1 MLATNSDGYHGETVM
16 PETKTKI
23 LVCNAGSSSLKF
35 SLFDAEDEMLLADGG
50 VDWLRKP
57 ARLVFRGANQPEI
70 REELKLEKHADA
82 VARIL
87 DDLQAGE
94 SAPLQS
100 PEDLRA
106 VGHRVVHGG
115 DRYTSA
121 VRINAEVKRTI
132 EELTELAPLHNPA
145 SLDGINAVEQV
156 LPKVPQVAAFDTA
169 FHATLSE
176 AARTYPLPQKW
187 TREWGIR
194 RYGFHGLSH
203 SYCSTEV
210 AKSIGRQG
218 LRLVIA
224 HLGNGASVS
233 AVCDG
238 VCVDTSMGFTPLEGL
253 MMATRSGTVDPGL
266 LIYLLR
272 HKGLSAEELD
282 TALNYE
288 SGLLGIS
295 GISSDLRQIL
305 SELPHNPGR
314 ETRR

>member
-1 MLATNSDGYHGETVM
+1 MAASVTPLR
-16 PETKTKI
+16 
-23 LVCNAGSSSLKF
+23 CGSL
-35 SLFDAEDEMLLADGG
+35 
-50 VDWLRKP
+50 P
-57 ARLVFRGANQPEI
+57 
-70 REELKLEKHADA
+70 
-82 VARIL
+82 
-87 DDLQAGE
+87 
-94 SAPLQS
+94 
-100 PEDLRA
+100 
-106 VGHRVVHGG
+106 
-115 DRYTSA
+115 
-121 VRINAEVKRTI
+121 EVKRTI

-176 AARTYPLPQKW
+176 AARTYPVPQKW

-203 SYCSTEV
+203 SYCSAEV
-210 AKSIGRQG
+210 AKMIGRQG

-233 AVCDG
+233 AVRDG

-253 MMATRSGTVDPGL
+253 MMATRSGTVDPGI

-272 HKGLSAEELD
+272 HKGLGAER
-282 TALNYE
+282 A
-288 SGLLGIS
+288 
-295 GISSDLRQIL
+295 RQC
-305 SELPHNPGR
+305 SELRIRFARCLGHIFRPAPNSVGTSAQSGR